1 MKEAQDELL
10 NKRAQRGNAVSQPLV
25 VRHSDNDFQLQVLE
39 ALSRL
44 EALFHTPPGG
54 ARITDDGR
62 NLAGLDFKSIAAM
75 GAIVLSVAG
84 YVIQDARNSSRQD
97 AEIEATKVRVTT
109 VEKIA
114 ATNTE
119 ARIRLEVELGELR
132 EGQAEIKR
140 LLLAHEN
147 ETKGIL
153 RRK

>member
-1 MKEAQDELL
+1 MREAQEEPLR
-10 NKRAQRGNAVSQPLV
+10 RAQKTGVGSQPLV
-25 VRHSDNDFQLQVLE
+25 VRHTDKDFQSEVIE

-44 EALFHTPPGG
+44 EKVIHPPPEATRVSG
-54 ARITDDGR
+54 ATSHF
-62 NLAGLDFKSIAAM
+62 AGLEFKSITAV

-97 AEIEATKVRVTT
+97 ADIEATKVRVAT

-132 EGQAEIKR
+132 DGQMEIKR
-140 LLLAHEN
+140 LLVAHEN
-147 ETKGIL
+147 ETREGL
-153 RRK
+153 QRK